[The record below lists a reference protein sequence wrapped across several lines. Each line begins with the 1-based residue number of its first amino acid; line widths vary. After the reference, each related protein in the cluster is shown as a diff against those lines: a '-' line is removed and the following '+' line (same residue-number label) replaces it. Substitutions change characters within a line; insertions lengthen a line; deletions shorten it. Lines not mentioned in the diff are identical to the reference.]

1 MSPRN
6 FTSESGRAA
15 QVVSMAGKRRDED
28 ETFQRA
34 NAPDLYTCPYCGETL
49 SGPPRLYT
57 CPNVLMGDGE
67 RRVA

>member
-6 FTSESGRAA
+6 FTSETGRAA
-15 QVVSMAGKRRDED
+15 QVVRLKGRPLN
-28 ETFQRA
+28 ETYHRA
-34 NAPDLYTCPYCGETL
+34 NPPDLYTCPHCGETL